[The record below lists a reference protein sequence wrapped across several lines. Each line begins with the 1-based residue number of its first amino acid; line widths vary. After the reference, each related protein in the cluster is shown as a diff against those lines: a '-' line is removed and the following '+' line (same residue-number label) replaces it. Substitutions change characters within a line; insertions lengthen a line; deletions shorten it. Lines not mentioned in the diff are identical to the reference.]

1 MNLVKERLSWRRDF
15 EDGFH
20 PKWPA
25 FEEYKKKRLSESWRG
40 SKVSEKFYEYVLWLE
55 EQHG

>member
-1 MNLVKERLSWRRDF
+1 MNLVKERLSWRQDF
-15 EDGFH
+15 EDGYH

-25 FEEYKKKRLSESWRG
+25 LEEYKKNRLSESWRA